1 MKKSVATLSLFA
13 FLLSA
18 CGSSS
23 PVETGS
29 GSTVSSASSKASGI
43 LPVAEAGAFGTSV
56 TYTEPSVSLN
66 KDIALPFKNSE
77 ATNLTDLEKAYGITL
92 SAAEKAFLEKNKFV
106 EKTLTDTSIAPQ
118 LPQGGYGE
126 KYREFVGLYNAVN
139 GDVDY
144 KKRAP
149 ENAVFYT
156 SDVFF
161 NAYNN
166 LFVELLKEM
175 ENKVFFPAM
184 KDLSIAFYEAS
195 VEKLKSAQTDA
206 DRKTW
211 TQVRNYYAIP
221 YAVFSA
227 SAEPLNQD
235 SYFKDGEMLDPSVVQ
250 ADFAKKDATVDTIEK
265 ATEIVKS
272 LQLDSASEAL
282 VIKDLQQL
290 YKAEGTGIPYILENE
305 FAEYK
310 KQTDVDFKIDFSFFT
325 PRGSY
330 TSSSLRRAYFRG
342 MNWYIQVPFFVK
354 SPQLT
359 ADAFAITQLMAEH
372 PEHLNN
378 YNKLEATINFLVGRS
393 DDLMPADYLS
403 ALHASKNAADPEA
416 ASLDY
421 LMKARSPLIKSLSA
435 MYSAVGVNQTDD
447 VVNLTKGMRFFSG
460 KFIIDSFWTGQ
471 LSQGD
476 EALKPGYDQKL
487 PPYVS
492 SLEVMAILG
501 SDYAKSQIPKLD
513 FYKPTNAKAIDKAV
527 ADLTAAQEKLD
538 VPFWQSNIYNGW
550 LWTIKGL
557 FSWQKENRTSLPL
570 FMQSPMWDIKTL
582 MTGAGFWTELRH
594 ATILYAKQSFAE
606 LGGGGGDCDTRP
618 VPPAPKSYIEPQ
630 PVAYERLYFLSK
642 RTAEGLRGMKFDL
655 TNLDSLDTF
664 VRLMEKVR
672 TYTGKELG
680 NTALTETIVEKTYAE
695 VKDETGKVCVQNEIE
710 GESEWEDLR
719 VGIVSGLEGSLPY
732 PVEGPVLTAKD
743 RRAAIVADIHTGRDS
758 DNPLQIV
765 YQATGVPRV
774 IIVAVK
780 DVNGP
785 RYVIGFTYSHY
796 EFRKDHGGNR
806 MTDEDWQEN
815 FYTGDDTNNAFD
827 YTNKSTW
834 PKMNPWY
841 APLTDIR

>member
-1 MKKSVATLSLFA
+1 MKKSLAALSLVA
-13 FLLSA
+13 VVLSA
-18 CGSSS
+18 CSPSSS
-23 PVETGS
+23 STTGS
-29 GSTVSSASSKASGI
+29 GSALSAGSSKESGI
-43 LPVAEAGAFGTSV
+43 FPVAEAGSFGGNV
-56 TYTEPSVSLN
+56 KYTEPSVSIN
-66 KDIALPFKNSE
+66 KDIAASFKNSE
-77 ATNLTDLEKAYGITL
+77 ATNLADLEKVYGIKL

-106 EKTLTDTSIAPQ
+106 EKTLTDTSITP
-118 LPQGGYGE
+118 LVPSGGYGDM
-126 KYREFVGLYNAVN
+126 YREFVGLYNTVN
-139 GDVDY
+139 GDWDY
-144 KKRAP
+144 KKRGAH
-149 ENAVFYT
+149 NAVFYT

-161 NAYNN
+161 NTYNN

-184 KDLSIAFYEAS
+184 KDLSIGFYNAS
-195 VEKLKSAQTDA
+195 VEKLKTAKTDA
-206 DRKTW
+206 DKKTW
-211 TQVRNYYAIP
+211 TQVRNYYAVP

-235 SYFKDGEMLDPSVVQ
+235 SYFKDGEMLDPAMVQ
-250 ADFAKKDATVDTIEK
+250 ADFKKNDATVDTIEK
-265 ATEIVKS
+265 ATAIVKT
-272 LQLDSASEAL
+272 LKLDSASEAL
-282 VIKDLQQL
+282 VLKDLQQI
-290 YKAEGTGIPYILENE
+290 YKAGEPGIPAILENE
-305 FAEYK
+305 FKEYK
-310 KQTDVDFKIDFSFFT
+310 QLTDVDFKIDFSFFT

-359 ADAFAITQLMAEH
+359 ADAFAITQLMAEN
-372 PEHLNN
+372 PKHLEN

-393 DDLMPADYLS
+393 DDLMPADYLA
-403 ALHASKNAADPEA
+403 ALNASKNAADPTA
-416 ASLDY
+416 ASLEY
-421 LMKARSPLIKSLSA
+421 LIKARSPLIKSLSA
-435 MYSAVGVNQTDD
+435 MYDDVGVKQTDD
-447 VVNLTKGMRFFSG
+447 VVLLTKGMRFFSG

-476 EALKPGYDQKL
+476 EAVKPGYTQKL

-513 FYKPTNAKAIDKAV
+513 FYKPTNAEAINKAV
-527 ADLTAAQEKLD
+527 ADLTAAQKKLD

-557 FSWQKENRTSLPL
+557 FSWQQENKTSLPL

-630 PVAYERLYFLSK
+630 PVAYERLYFLAK
-642 RTAEGLRGMKFDL
+642 RTAEGLRGMNFEL
-655 TNLDSLDTF
+655 SNLNTLDSF
-664 VRLMEKVR
+664 VQLMEKVR
-672 TYTGKELG
+672 TYTQKELT
-680 NTALTETIVEKTYAE
+680 NTALKETIVDKTYSD
-695 VKDETGKVCVQNEIE
+695 VKDENGNVCVQHEIE

-719 VGIVSGLEGSLPY
+719 MGIVSGLEASLPL
-732 PVEGPVLTAKD
+732 PVEGPVLPAKD

-758 DNPLQIV
+758 AHPLQIV

-780 DVNGP
+780 DTNGP
-785 RYVIGFTYSHY
+785 RYTIGFTYSHY
-796 EFRKDHGGNR
+796 EFRKDHGGQR
-806 MTDEDWQEN
+806 MTDEDWQKN
-815 FYTGDDTNNAFD
+815 FYIGEDPNLAFD
-827 YTNKSTW
+827 YTNKTTW
-834 PKMNPWY
+834 PTINSWY
-841 APLTDIR
+841 LPITDIK

>member
-1 MKKSVATLSLFA
+1 MKRVTASVALLSL
-13 FLLSA
+13 LVSA
-18 CGSSS
+18 CTSAPG
-23 PVETGS
+23 PDAGS

-43 LPVAEAGAFGTSV
+43 LPVAEAGAFGASV
-56 TYTEPSVSLN
+56 TYTEPTVAIN
-66 KDIALPFKNSE
+66 AGIAAPFQNSE
-77 ATNLTDLEKAYGITL
+77 ATNLADLEKAYGINL

-106 EKTLTDTSIAPQ
+106 EKTLTDTSITPL
-118 LPQGGYGE
+118 LPKGGNADM
-126 KYREFVGLYNAVN
+126 YREFVGLYNTVN
-139 GDVDY
+139 GEWDY
-144 KKRAP
+144 KTRGAQ
-149 ENAVFYT
+149 NAVFYT

-184 KDLSIAFYEAS
+184 KDLSIGFYNAS
-195 VEKLKSAQTDA
+195 VEKLKAATTDA
-206 DRKTW
+206 DKKTW
-211 TQVRNYYAIP
+211 TQVRNYYAVP

-235 SYFKDGEMLDPSVVQ
+235 SYFKDGEMLDPATVQ
-250 ADFAKKDATVDTIEK
+250 ADFKKNDATVDTFEK
-265 ATEIVKS
+265 ATAIVKT
-272 LQLDSASEAL
+272 LKLDSASEAV
-282 VIKDLQQL
+282 VIKDLKQV
-290 YKAEGTGIPYILENE
+290 YAAAAPGVPYILENE

-359 ADAFAITQLMAEH
+359 ADAFAITHLMAEH

-435 MYSAVGVNQTDD
+435 MYSAVGVNKTDD

-476 EALKPGYDQKL
+476 EAIKPGYDQKL

-557 FSWQKENRTSLPL
+557 FSWQKEHKSSLPL

-582 MTGAGFWTELRH
+582 MTGAGFWAELRH

-630 PVAYERLYFLSK
+630 PLAYERLHFLAK
-642 RTAEGLRGMKFDL
+642 RTAEGLRSMKFEL
-655 TNLDSLDTF
+655 SNLNNLDSF
-664 VRLMEKVR
+664 VQLMEKVQS
-672 TYTGKELG
+672 YTKKQLG
-680 NTALTETIVEKTYAE
+680 NTALNETIVDKTYPD
-695 VKDETGKVCVQNEIE
+695 VKDETGKVCVQHEIE
-710 GESEWEDLR
+710 GESDWEDLR
-719 VGIVSGLEGSLPY
+719 IGIVSGLEASLPL
-732 PVEGPVLTAKD
+732 PVEGPVLPAKD
-743 RRAAIVADIHTGRDS
+743 RRAAIVADIHTGQDS

-785 RYVIGFTYSHY
+785 RYTIGFTYSHY

-806 MTDEDWQEN
+806 MTDEDWQKN
-815 FYTGDDTNNAFD
+815 FYIGEDPNAAFN
-827 YTNKSTW
+827 YTNKSGW
-834 PKMNPWY
+834 PQMNSWY
-841 APLTDIR
+841 LPITDIK